1 MRKIRK
7 GDRVQVMAGNDR
19 GRIGRVLAVI
29 PEKDR
34 IIVENVHMIT
44 KHQRATQSLRQPG
57 IIQREGT
64 IHISNVLPICPE
76 CDEPTRVGFTDVK
89 GRKMRCCKQ
98 CGEIFE

>member
-1 MRKIRK
+1 MKKIRK
-7 GDRVQVMAGNDR
+7 GDRVRVVAGNDR
-19 GRIGRVLAVI
+19 GRTGRVLAVI

-34 IIVENVHMIT
+34 IIVENVNMIT

-64 IHISNVLPICPE
+64 IHMSNVLPICPE
-76 CDEPTRVGFTDVK
+76 CNEPTRVGFDEVE
-89 GRKMRCCKQ
+89 GRKMRRCKE

>member
-1 MRKIRK
+1 MKKIRK
-7 GDRVQVMAGNDR
+7 GDRVQVVAGNDR
-19 GRIGRVLAVI
+19 GRIGRVLTVI

-34 IIVENVHMIT
+34 IIVENVNMIT

-64 IHISNVLPICPE
+64 IHMSNVLPICPE
-76 CDEPTRVGFTDVK
+76 CDEPTRVGFVEVE
-89 GRKMRCCKQ
+89 GRKMRRCKQ